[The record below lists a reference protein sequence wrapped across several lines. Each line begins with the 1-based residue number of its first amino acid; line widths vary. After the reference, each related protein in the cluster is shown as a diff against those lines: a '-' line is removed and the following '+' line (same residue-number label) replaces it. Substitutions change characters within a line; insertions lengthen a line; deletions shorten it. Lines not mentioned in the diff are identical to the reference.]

1 MKEFALDEAKEIAAE
16 LGIDF
21 DQVDFSPEEFLV
33 GINIE
38 LEHGTVEAETNV
50 TDDDPLVTG
59 KIALAHLSEFG
70 HYYNAE
76 VGLPAW
82 EKLVE
87 HYEGDLKGKKLIIQ

>member
-1 MKEFALDEAKEIAAE
+1 MNEFTLDDAKEIAAK
-16 LGIDF
+16 LDIDF

-38 LEHGTVEAETNV
+38 LEHGTEDSKTNV
-50 TDDDPLVTG
+50 TDDDPLLTG
-59 KIALAHLSEFG
+59 KIALAHLNEFG
-70 HYYNAE
+70 HYYNEE